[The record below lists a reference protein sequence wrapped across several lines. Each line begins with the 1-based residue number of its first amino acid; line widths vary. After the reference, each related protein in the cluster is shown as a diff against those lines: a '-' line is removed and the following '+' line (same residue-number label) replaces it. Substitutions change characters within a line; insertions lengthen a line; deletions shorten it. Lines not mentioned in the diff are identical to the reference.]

1 MGIPQI
7 TAVMGLCTAGGAYVP
22 AMSDEVVHV
31 KGTGAIFLGGPP
43 LVKAATGEEVTADEL
58 GGADLHCRESGV
70 SDYYAEDDRHALEIL
85 RKIIKNLPNQEK
97 SRLSMQEPAPPIY
110 DPKEIYG
117 IVSRELKLPYD
128 VREVIARIVDGS
140 EFLEFKELYA
150 PTLVCGWS
158 YIHGYPV
165 GIIGNN
171 GILFS
176 DSALKGTQFIQLCDR
191 RQIPLIFLQNINGFI
206 IGREYERLGITK
218 DGHKM
223 VNAVA
228 NATVPKFTVM
238 IGASYGAGNYAMCG
252 RAYSPRFLWMWPNAE
267 IAVMGGEQAAGVLV
281 TLRNDQLAKE
291 GAPPMSAEE
300 VEQISAPVIAA
311 ARTESN
317 AYYSTAQL
325 WDDGILDPVDT
336 RNVLGLALS
345 AALNAPIRDD
355 ILGYGIFRM

>member
-1 MGIPQI
+1 
-7 TAVMGLCTAGGAYVP
+7 V
-22 AMSDEVVHV
+22 
-31 KGTGAIFLGGPP
+31 
-43 LVKAATGEEVTADEL
+43 
-58 GGADLHCRESGV
+58 
-70 SDYYAEDDRHALEIL
+70 
-85 RKIIKNLPNQEK
+85 
-97 SRLSMQEPAPPIY
+97 
-110 DPKEIYG
+110 
-117 IVSRELKLPYD
+117 PYD
-128 VREVIARIVDGS
+128 VREVIARIVDRS

-191 RQIPLIFLQNINGFI
+191 RKIPLVFLQNINGFI

-291 GAPPMSAEE
+291 GKPPMSAEE
-300 VEQISAPVIAA
+300 VEQISEPVIAA